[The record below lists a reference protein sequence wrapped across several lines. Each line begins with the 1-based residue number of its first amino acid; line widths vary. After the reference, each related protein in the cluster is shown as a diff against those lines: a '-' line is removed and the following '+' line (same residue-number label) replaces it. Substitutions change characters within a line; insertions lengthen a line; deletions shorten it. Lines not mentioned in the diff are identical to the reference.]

1 MAGENELLANITA
14 TGNSNPVTVDD
25 VSNYNFGL
33 SPDEEQ
39 LYNQSQ
45 EQFRPV
51 SQPLGVHDYY
61 PNQGD
66 PIGVGQSSGRIIGS
80 QTQYVPNGGLVPI
93 GMWDARDAAIQKAAM
108 AKAKDVADWKAKNAK
123 APTSKL
129 TNINENI
136 TKEFFNHQESAWKQ
150 AMKASGGDANK
161 AKFLLENNQDYQ
173 AKNKSFYDSAK
184 MGDAVVE
191 QDIQLANDIKSGKM
205 VETPAMAEARQKLH
219 LSLNP
224 ENPEFK
230 DLANRYTAFQAVKE
244 YNDAYNTVL
253 DKMTRE
259 QLASSGI
266 DESNPDYINEYQST
280 REYMRDDQKQAI
292 EDNLNT
298 LYKGRGDDFYTPEF
312 IHKDVWGRNAGVRQT
327 KSDNAQFRPK
337 DDGAGDIYDE
347 AQSVVAQSEENYGSG
362 DAVRSTVS
370 EHYVPAGSKD
380 QTKKIKIA
388 LSEKDYSATD
398 DKHVGKA
405 GNVEGTIQG
414 WAAKLYDKKKKTYLK
429 PEEAKVIE
437 KMMAEGKTRQEHD
450 YEWKPV
456 AIFNVIPKKGKTANE
471 TTPQETI
478 IMDADKFAGVYKNK
492 TKNANG
498 TDFDGMR
505 EKTIQYAEEKNKSI
519 KNKPSAKKSFTKQE
533 LKSKAE
539 AAGYTYDEYYELV
552 KDKVNIK

>member
-14 TGNSNPVTVDD
+14 TGNSNPITVDD

-45 EQFRPV
+45 QQFNPV
-51 SQPLGVHDYY
+51 NQPLNTNDYY

-80 QTQYVPNGGLVPI
+80 QTQYVPNGALVPI

-129 TNINENI
+129 TNINEAI
-136 TKEFFNHQESAWKQ
+136 TKEFFNHQDSSWKQ
-150 AMKASGGDANK
+150 ALKASGGDANK

-173 AKNKSFYDSAK
+173 AKNKAFYDSAK
-184 MGDAVVE
+184 MGDAIVE
-191 QDIQLANDIKSGKM
+191 QDIQIANDLKSGKM

-219 LSLNP
+219 LALDPN
-224 ENPEFK
+224 NPEFK
-230 DLANRYTAFQAVKE
+230 DLSNRYTAFQAVKE
-244 YNDAYNTVL
+244 YNDSYNTVV

-259 QLASSGI
+259 QLASAGV
-266 DESNPDYINEYQST
+266 DESNPDYIQEYKST
-280 REYMRDDQKQAI
+280 RDYMREDQKQAI
-292 EDNLNT
+292 VDNLNA

-312 IHKDVWGRNAGVRQT
+312 IKKDVFGRNAGVRET
-327 KSDNAQFRPK
+327 KSVDAKFKPK
-337 DDGAGDIYDE
+337 EDGDGDIYDVTN
-347 AQSVVAQSEENYGSG
+347 SVVAKSEENYGEG
-362 DAVRSTVS
+362 DKVRSTVS
-370 EHYVPAGSKD
+370 EHYVPAGAKD
-380 QTKKIKIA
+380 QKKLVKVA
-388 LSEKDYSATD
+388 LSNQDYSATS
-398 DKHVGKA
+398 DKPVEKS
-405 GNVEGTIQG
+405 GNVEGSIQG
-414 WAAKLYDKKKKTYLK
+414 WAIKLYDKKKKVYLQ
-429 PEEAKVIE
+429 PEEADVIE
-437 KMMAEGKTRQEHD
+437 KMMSEGKTRQDHD

-492 TKNANG
+492 SKNANG

-505 EKTIQYAEEKNKSI
+505 EKTIQYAQERNKSI
-519 KNKPSAKKSFTKQE
+519 KNKPSSKSSVNEVKRKTKDGKIAIFNADTKE
-533 LKSKAE
+533 FIR
-539 AAGYTYDEYYELV
+539 YE
-552 KDKVNIK
+552 